1 MAQNEKA
8 DITILSEKGQVV
20 IPQAIRKKLG
30 LEPKT
35 KLLVYGYEDAV
46 ILKKLQVPDAAK
58 ELQALYKKVDKRI
71 AEHGELTD
79 QQVNQVIQDCRKNK
93 QPRK

>member
-1 MAQNEKA
+1 MVQNEKA
-8 DITILSEKGQVV
+8 DITIVSEKGQVV

-46 ILKKLQVPDAAK
+46 ILKKMQVPDVAK
-58 ELQALYKKVDKRI
+58 ELQDLYKKVDQRI

-79 QQVNQVIQDCRKNK
+79 QQINQIIQDCRKTK
-93 QPRK
+93 HPRK